1 MPVATL
7 HCTHPRAHTHTYNR
21 LNQLNHRDYSA
32 CSHQPLRSPPKLPE
46 FEGGSRWNGR
56 FSFLPHT
63 CNMPTHVPVQLGSV
77 WHYTGAAATNN
88 VESADVYSR
97 HRLWC
102 ERWDVSLKVIPG
114 CVHSS
119 IWWMPAGLSEGC
131 MPDLKVLTASLLTS
145 VLFWHHPCYCS
156 LVSVP
161 AAGSNVDI

>member
-7 HCTHPRAHTHTYNR
+7 HCTHPRAHTHTCNR
-21 LNQLNHRDYSA
+21 LNHLNHRQYSA
-32 CSHQPLRSPPKLPE
+32 CSRQPLPNSLKRPE
-46 FEGGSRWNGR
+46 FERADRWNGR

-63 CNMPTHVPVQLGSV
+63 FNMPTHVPVQLGSV

-88 VESADVYSR
+88 AESANAYSR

-102 ERWDVSLKVIPG
+102 ERWDVSLKVSPG

-145 VLFWHHPCYCS
+145 VLFWHQPCS
-156 LVSVP
+156 RQPVSVL